1 MNKKI
6 LGVAL
11 LFIAG
16 VANATDYKTALTGK
30 TLRMKGGN
38 CAGLSLAKNAGL
50 LGDQSPCAVD
60 LPTRVRWLS
69 ADTFML
75 VEKNQVSESS
85 PPRVFVYKVKSL
97 KGNQVVLS
105 EIWAGWN
112 NFPDSD
118 ISYTIK

>member
-1 MNKKI
+1 MKKNI
-6 LGVAL
+6 LGIAL
-11 LFIAG
+11 LLIAG
-16 VANATDYKTALTGK
+16 MTNATDYKTALTGK
-30 TLRMKGGN
+30 TLQMKGGN
-38 CAGLSLAKNAGL
+38 CAGL